1 MANTV
6 GADLNGELS
15 LAILALNENVNGGND
30 NALYDASKSLA
41 YELLDIIRAT
51 MTPAHAQ
58 R

>member
-41 YELLDIIRAT
+41 YIIRAT
-51 MTPAHAQ
+51 ATPAHAQ